1 MNQENRRTRQPTR
14 EVWSRLRLVHERSL
28 ALGNVVDKS
37 TLSSYGS
44 ALNFYLNFVRM
55 HDFPV
60 KPTAETLSFFTVYMC
75 HYINPRSVNTYLSGI
90 AQQLEAQFSG
100 HDGGSELCP
109 HPSHLARMYEDEG

>member
-1 MNQENRRTRQPTR
+1 MDHSNFNPLEVHWEQRIYESRKLKDPTAHLG
-14 EVWSRLRLVHERSL
+14 SLVHERSL

-44 ALNFYLNFVRM
+44 ALNSYLNFIRM

-75 HYINPRSVNTYLSGI
+75 HYINPRSVNTYLSRI
-90 AQQLEAQFSG
+90 SV
-100 HDGGSELCP
+100 
-109 HPSHLARMYEDEG
+109 